1 KMNIYNSLGI
11 RSDYS
16 SQADWE
22 ADFGPFPDGAAFPFD
37 AAESEAKD
45 SVTLALNLSYA
56 CFALD
61 FLGMCGGFSL
71 FFSRINLYQIIV
83 HAIGG
88 VYTSWFI
95 AYGWKWQSIWYIV
108 GFTNFTTAI
117 VEIAMLF
124 AIFVVKIVVY

>member
-1 KMNIYNSLGI
+1 
-11 RSDYS
+11 
-16 SQADWE
+16 
-22 ADFGPFPDGAAFPFD
+22 
-37 AAESEAKD
+37 
-45 SVTLALNLSYA
+45 
-56 CFALD
+56 
-61 FLGMCGGFSL
+61 MCGGFSL

-117 VEIAMLF
+117 VEIAML
-124 AIFVVKIVVY
+124 